1 MSQAPDPAVRSGQL
15 KLSALAALFFGPVVL
30 AFVMYYGGIGEKLAG
45 GDVSHGELIQPTAPM
60 PSLAALPVLQEGR
73 LQTEEP
79 LRRFWNVVQVT
90 GNGCTVGCVE
100 ALEGSARARSLLSKY
115 LDRVSRVLIVTGDTL
130 PDLASLSAQ
139 HPDLVVLDA
148 RALGAQ
154 ADALAR
160 LTWDGTEGVAHV
172 TDPLTNLV
180 LRYPPEQDRIALFHD
195 LKRLLKLSRI
205 G

>member
-1 MSQAPDPAVRSGQL
+1 MSQAPDPDVRGGQL
-15 KLSALAALFFGPVVL
+15 KLLALAALFFGPVLL

-45 GDVSHGELIQPTAPM
+45 GDVSRGQLIQPTAPM
-60 PSLAALPVLQEGR
+60 PSLADLPVLQEGR

-90 GNGCTVGCVE
+90 GDGCAQECVA
-100 ALEGSARARSLLSKY
+100 ALEGSARARSLLAKY
-115 LDRVSRVLIVTGDTL
+115 LDRVSRVLIVSGDAL
-130 PDLASLSAQ
+130 PDLALLAEQ
-139 HPDLVVLDA
+139 HPDLVVLDG
-148 RALGAQ
+148 RALSAD

-160 LTWDGTEGVAHV
+160 LAWDGTEGVAHV
-172 TDPLTNLV
+172 TDPLTNVV
-180 LRYPPEQDRIALFHD
+180 LRYPPEQDRMALFHD